1 MANDEIRELL
11 KSVMDV
17 REWLARL
24 DTKLDTLTDVK
35 ETAETAKETADKALA
50 KAEENERNIKRIA
63 ESNTRSWHV
72 LLGMGTTFIVSIL
85 IYLITN

>member
-1 MANDEIRELL
+1 VANDEIRELL

-35 ETAETAKETADKALA
+35 ETAESARETAEKALA
-50 KAEENERNIKRIA
+50 KAEENERNLQRIA
-63 ESNTRSWHV
+63 ESNNRSWHV
-72 LLGMGTTFIVSIL
+72 LVGMGATFIVSIL
-85 IYLITN
+85 IYLITK